1 MNYVNLKVK
10 FLNPF
15 FDQFLSY
22 VWIKMSKTLSSKYYL
37 ENRERLQKK
46 LRKDIK
52 IFLKKNKKK
61 KVNMVVSITKI
72 SLRMKNKSLL
82 STKKYITEW
91 EKTPYYKR

>member
-1 MNYVNLKVK
+1 
-10 FLNPF
+10 
-15 FDQFLSY
+15 
-22 VWIKMSKTLSSKYYL
+22 MSKTLSSKYYL

-82 STKKYITEW
+82 STKKYITE
-91 EKTPYYKR
+91 